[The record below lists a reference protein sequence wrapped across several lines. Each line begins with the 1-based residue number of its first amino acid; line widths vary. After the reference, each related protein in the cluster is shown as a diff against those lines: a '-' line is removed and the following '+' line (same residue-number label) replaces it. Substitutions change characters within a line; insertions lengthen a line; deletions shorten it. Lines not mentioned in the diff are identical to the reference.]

1 MKLLACLAKDW
12 VLRSNITTDL
22 NRVSF
27 WDDCDKISL
36 KGQQIDYVTI
46 VIPIKSLLK
55 SANGSEYAA
64 SNTILEELSNNLIL
78 SKTYP
83 YTGEKFYNAFLDLGC
98 GPNNLIV

>member
-1 MKLLACLAKDW
+1 MKLLACLAMDW

-36 KGQQIDYVTI
+36 EGHQIDYVTI
-46 VIPIKSLLK
+46 GIPIKSLLK
-55 SANGSEYAA
+55 SANGSEYVA
-64 SNTILEELSNNLIL
+64 SKTALEELSNDLVL
-78 SKTYP
+78 SKMYP
-83 YTGEKFYNAFLDLGC
+83 YTGEKFCNTFLDLGC